1 MSLSWTRSGAS
12 FSNAGESLSLRK
24 AKSVFSSMR
33 TRSRIALMSAAAIIA
48 AVAVSAAAQTP
59 SKVLSRAAKAMG
71 GEKALKAIRSWQITG
86 TIERLS
92 DGSSGRF
99 EAQASGGS
107 LFGMSYDIGGF
118 EYQSGYNGKSGW
130 VRDSRDGLRTLTG
143 DAARDVQAEAQ
154 FRNTRWLNAKDDK
167 AKFALAGPATV
178 RGRAATAVVMTTAK
192 SARIRLFFDNESGLL
207 VREEFPR
214 GEVVRVFEYDGYR
227 PVRGIQTPSL
237 IELDDGTDKYRITI
251 DEVRYDVP
259 IARSVYDFPVVST
272 EPLPDIPALLN
283 EIRDNADRVD
293 EILENYSFTEKRIE
307 RDLKSNGELVVKGSE
322 TRSLTFYKGFR
333 LTRTIE
339 KNGRPLSPSD
349 QANEDREVQK
359 QIEEIEKR
367 IAERERR
374 QERARQVS
382 SGAAGQPSGEGQRF
396 TIAEALK
403 GSLLLN
409 PRRERFK
416 GRDVIVFDYEPNPA
430 FKPQTRNER
439 LFALCTGAVWVDE
452 KTRQVVRLDAVLTKG
467 AGNFIA
473 KAQRGAS
480 FTLENELINDEIW
493 LPARAD
499 INVSIRILFAG
510 ININNLVLYSDYRRF
525 ETEVEDAKIGRPDK

>member
-1 MSLSWTRSGAS
+1 
-12 FSNAGESLSLRK
+12 
-24 AKSVFSSMR
+24 MR
-33 TRSRIALMSAAAIIA
+33 NRIRTLLTLTAAMIAAASI
-48 AVAVSAAAQTP
+48 SAAAQSP
-59 SKVLSRAAKAMG
+59 SKILSRASKALG
-71 GEKALKAIRSWQITG
+71 GEKALKAVRSWQLKG
-86 TIERLS
+86 KIERLS
-92 DGSSGRF
+92 DGLSGRF
-99 EAQASGGS
+99 ESQASGGN
-107 LFGMSYDIGGF
+107 LFGMSYEIGGF

-143 DAARDVQAEAQ
+143 DAARDMQAEAQ
-154 FRNTRWLNAKDDK
+154 FRNTRWLNAKDEK
-167 AKFALAGPATV
+167 AKLVLAGPATV

-192 SARIRLFFDNESGLL
+192 STRIRLFFDNDTGLL
-207 VREEFPR
+207 VREELPR
-214 GEVVRVFEYDGYR
+214 GEAIRIFEYDGYR
-227 PVRGIQTPSL
+227 PISGIQTPSL
-237 IELDDGTDKYRITI
+237 IEFEEAGEKYRITI
-251 DEVRYDVP
+251 DDARYGLP
-259 IARSVYDFPVVST
+259 IARSVFDFPVVSN
-272 EPLPDIPALLN
+272 EPLPDIPSLLN
-283 EIRDNADRVD
+283 EIRANAAKID

-307 RDLKSNGELVVKGSE
+307 RDLKSNGELVEKGSE

-333 LTRTIE
+333 ITRTIE

-349 QANEDREVQK
+349 QAKEDREVQK
-359 QIEEIEKR
+359 QIDEIEKK
-367 IAERERR
+367 IAERRR
-374 QERARQVS
+374 RRDDTRQVS
-382 SGAAGQPSGEGQRF
+382 SGAAGQPDGEGQRF

-439 LFALCTGAVWVDE
+439 LFALCTGAVWVDD

-480 FTLENELINDEIW
+480 FTLENELVNDEIW

-499 INVSIRILFAG
+499 INLSVRILFAG
-510 ININNLVLYSDYRRF
+510 FNINNLILYSDYRRF
-525 ETEVEDAKIGRPDK
+525 ETEVEDAKVGRPDN